1 MAATAS
7 DDNMTLS
14 HRSVFLIPR
23 DTGQMSIAKEF
34 ATAKYSL
41 SKNQLKAWYLFIASM
56 DEHHVPEQGTMYS
69 FDALRFADK
78 LNIDARKARG
88 MIVAELFTKLSQNY
102 IDLRS
107 REDGNGEQDI
117 YHANFISELSYN
129 RRTHIL
135 NVSIP
140 PRLNQ
145 YLFNLKEG
153 TYITMDIEDILAL
166 DTIVSMRI
174 FIYLRNLD
182 RMDIHEIPI
191 DQFRQEIDLYPE
203 SSYKEF
209 KRKVINSSIE
219 EIHRHTSYK
228 EFFIED
234 DGGRGRKATTIV
246 FGFTKNTAD
255 TDTYFPQ
262 LAPALVRTLQAKFS
276 KRVLVLFSIACDK
289 GFNPKYIRNN
299 FDGMSDDRIVNN
311 FHMVFDR
318 IHKDQQA
325 GKEKD
330 PDTYG
335 RYFIAAVKQDWAGA
349 ANCQNKALEH
359 GNARIQNRELQERMK
374 NIQEEED
381 EQHRIAAYQQQAK
394 DYVSNLT
401 LSDLLTFI
409 KKNISQL
416 EYLAGRKGFNKE
428 HACSRKKTYREY
440 RLLTQVVLGKMM
452 AGEIKAVRS
461 SSLFE

>member
-209 KRKVINSSIE
+209 KRKFINSSIE

-335 RYFIAAVKQDWAGA
+335 RYFIAS
-349 ANCQNKALEH
+349 ANAFTSVFFILF
-359 GNARIQNRELQERMK
+359 
-374 NIQEEED
+374 
-381 EQHRIAAYQQQAK
+381 
-394 DYVSNLT
+394 SNL
-401 LSDLLTFI
+401 
-409 KKNISQL
+409 
-416 EYLAGRKGFNKE
+416 ACKGN
-428 HACSRKKTYREY
+428 T
-440 RLLTQVVLGKMM
+440 
-452 AGEIKAVRS
+452 
-461 SSLFE
+461 